1 MKKQLFV
8 LSAIALSAIS
18 QAQSNCTPAV
28 YNGTATYYVLLDN
41 AATNNPNGF
50 AGNCTFV
57 NQDVMP
63 YYGAA
68 YTGIYNTAD
77 QCGVCLEVTGVK
89 GTEIIQIAD
98 QCPTCH
104 VNGDIDL
111 SQAAF
116 DKIVGA
122 QSIGA
127 SPISW
132 FEVACPWGNTP
143 ISVQTQGSNEWY
155 GKVIIFKHINR
166 IKKVEFYTAG
176 NWVALTRTAD
186 NGWAGSLDGVAKHNV
201 RVTDIFDEQVTVADV
216 DFTTGSGNAV
226 FAGTSNFTPC
236 LTTSLADIEKNRSV
250 TFYPNPANN
259 QVVFDDVKGVN
270 KIEIYSIVGELVL
283 SQSYY
288 GTASR
293 VQIDLTSLAAG
304 SYVVKLNT
312 VEQTVF
318 SSILVKM

>member
-1 MKKQLFV
+1 MKKQLLV
-8 LSAIALSAIS
+8 LSAFALSALS
-18 QAQSNCTPAV
+18 YAQSNCTPTV

-41 AATNNPNGF
+41 AATNDPTGF

-89 GTEIIQIAD
+89 GTQIIQIAD

-132 FEVACPWGNTP
+132 FEVSCPWGNTP

-166 IKKVEFYTAG
+166 IKKVEFFTGG

-201 RVTDIFDEQVTVADV
+201 RVTDIFDEQVVVSDV
-216 DFTTGSGNAV
+216 DFTAGSGNAV
-226 FAGTSNFTPC
+226 FAGTSNFKAC
-236 LTTSLADIEKNRSV
+236 LSTDITSIEVNRNI
-250 TFYPNPANN
+250 TFYPNPSTN
-259 QVVFDDVKGVN
+259 QVVFDDVQGVN
-270 KIEIYSIVGELVL
+270 KIELYNAVGELVKVE
-283 SQSYY
+283 SYF

-293 VQIDLTSLAAG
+293 VQLDMSALAAG
-304 SYVVKLNT
+304 TYIVKLNT
-312 VEQTVF
+312 AEKMVF
-318 SSILVKM
+318 SSVLVKM